1 MSKVLLKQKLSILP
15 ESPGCYIYK
24 DAAGEILYI
33 GKSKNLKKRVKSYFT
48 KTQTGKTARL
58 VHYIEDLELILT
70 DSEKEALLL
79 EMSLIMKYQPPYN
92 ILLKDEVHYSYIKI
106 TNEKN
111 PRLVVTRE
119 IKKDGAAYF
128 GPYTSKYSAE
138 KTKELLQ
145 KIYPLCHC
153 SGKKGRP
160 CFYYHLGMC
169 IGPCA
174 REVSQQEYQAQIK
187 RIKRFF
193 YAGHSAVRR
202 VLEERRD
209 LAASEWQFERAQE
222 VQEWIEAL
230 EQVTEK
236 QKVVIKDREDRDV
249 IDFVHDAGALSIQ
262 IFFVR
267 NGAIVGRSA
276 QILEQV
282 EEIDGVIEAYVQ
294 SFYEHPNHLLP
305 KKLLVSEEIDAR
317 KLAEELGVKVKT
329 PKRGEKRAVLQLVQ
343 ENACSALRAHF
354 KMLDYEYEAG
364 NPKGELAEKK

>member
-24 DAAGEILYI
+24 DAAGDILYI

-106 TNEKN
+106 TNEEN
-111 PRLVVTRE
+111 PRLEVTRE

-128 GPYTSKYSAE
+128 GPYASKYSAE

-174 REVSQQEYQAQIK
+174 REVSPEEYQAQIE

-193 YAGHSAVRR
+193 HAGHLAIRR
-202 VLEERRD
+202 ELEERRN

-222 VQEWIEAL
+222 VQEWIVAL
-230 EQVTEK
+230 DQVTEK
-236 QKVVIKDREDRDV
+236 QKVVIKDRGDRDI
-249 IDFVHDAGALSIQ
+249 IDFAYEAGALSIQ

-282 EEIDGVIEAYVQ
+282 EEINDGAIEAYIQ
-294 SFYEHPNHLLP
+294 SFYEHSNHLLP
-305 KKLLVSEEIDAR
+305 KELLVGARIDAR
-317 KLAEELGVKVKT
+317 KLAEELGVKAKT
-329 PKRGEKRAVLQLVQ
+329 PKRGEKRAVLQLVE
-343 ENACSALRAHF
+343 ENARSALLAHF
-354 KMLDYEYEAG
+354 KMLNYGLEVG
-364 NPKGELAEKK
+364 K